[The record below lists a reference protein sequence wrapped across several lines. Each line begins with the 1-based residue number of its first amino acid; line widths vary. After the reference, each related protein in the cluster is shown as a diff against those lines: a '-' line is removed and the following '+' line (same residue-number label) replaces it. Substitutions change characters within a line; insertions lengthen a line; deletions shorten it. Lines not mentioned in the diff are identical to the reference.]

1 MALVGGGG
9 GHRPHLWV
17 GRKDTERHRNKAH
30 DIPLHS
36 LCSLTQV
43 QAGAEVKF
51 STVAEVLKLH
61 RTGLFKDW
69 KKKQFIYS
77 PRGKCGWFL
86 ESVFLVA
93 RPSGAKSS
101 FCYFQ
106 AVWPGEDP

>member
-1 MALVGGGG
+1 MDTD
-9 GHRPHLWV
+9 LWV

-30 DIPLHS
+30 HIPLHPH
-36 LCSLTQV
+36 CSLTQV
-43 QAGAEVKF
+43 RAGAEVKF

-61 RTGLFKDW
+61 RTGLFKAW

-77 PRGKCGWFL
+77 PRGKCGWLL
-86 ESVFLVA
+86 ESVVLVA
-93 RPSGAKSS
+93 RSSGVKS